1 MANFYCK
8 WCGSKYPNVSN
19 LTNNSC
25 SRNPN
30 GKKHELY
37 EGSEKTQYT
46 CKHCGSKYP
55 TISNLTNN
63 SCSKSPTK
71 KHHPAL

>member
-8 WCGSKYPNVSN
+8 WCGHKSSSVSN
-19 LTNNSC
+19 LTVGSC
-25 SRNPN
+25 SRNPEGN
-30 GKKHELY
+30 KHSLY

-46 CKHCGSKYP
+46 CKFCGSKSSSL
-55 TISNLTNN
+55 SNLTVG

-71 KHHPAL
+71 KHQPAL